1 MANAILPYLKEIADA
16 LANLEAVG
24 IGGASRGSSGSRA
37 SVNVKGTVETEEI
50 DENLRTALVVTVQEE
65 QGGQTVDVEKSVY
78 DVMADDLVDKLHEAF
93 TITVQEEQGGQQVD
107 VEKSALEVIVDDLTQ
122 IKATPTNN
130 VTP

>member
-1 MANAILPYLKEIADA
+1 MAISTLQYLKEIADA
-16 LANLEAVG
+16 LADLESVG
-24 IGGASRGSSGSRA
+24 IGGASRSSSGTRS

-50 DENLRTALVVTVQEE
+50 DENLRTALIMTVQEE
-65 QGGQTVDVEKSVY
+65 QGGETVDVDKSVY